1 MRFGPATLGSL
12 GILAGLFAANAAR
25 AQFRDR
31 PMVADSIR
39 GGTSTV
45 TKASWNAPVA
55 IDALPAEIR
64 GKIAKVVQSP
74 TMTAHGPAE
83 EFPANFYDWLVDH
96 PDRVALAWRR
106 LGVPCVGITNHGNGT
121 FGWTDGQ
128 GSDLTWRCAY
138 SGAGARVWFAEG
150 QARLAAHLP
159 LITVR
164 AVAVLRYAKR
174 RESTGRTFV
183 THDVDVYLQTDSRA
197 AALVLKLIGPAA
209 PHLAEEG
216 AGQLLLFFSGIAR
229 HLEAHPDETFTLLKS

>member
-1 MRFGPATLGSL
+1 MSARLGERCYAVS
-12 GILAGLFAANAAR
+12 AANLSPSRRGSACVLVPRLSAVSAFWR
-25 AQFRDR
+25 AYSPPAPRTRKIRDR
-31 PMVADSIR
+31 PMFADSTR
-39 GGTSTV
+39 SSASAV

-138 SGAGARVWFAEG
+138 TGPARVWFAEG
-150 QARLAAHLP
+150 QA
-159 LITVR
+159 
-164 AVAVLRYAKR
+164 
-174 RESTGRTFV
+174 G
-183 THDVDVYLQTDSRA
+183 
-197 AALVLKLIGPAA
+197 
-209 PHLAEEG
+209 
-216 AGQLLLFFSGIAR
+216 
-229 HLEAHPDETFTLLKS
+229 